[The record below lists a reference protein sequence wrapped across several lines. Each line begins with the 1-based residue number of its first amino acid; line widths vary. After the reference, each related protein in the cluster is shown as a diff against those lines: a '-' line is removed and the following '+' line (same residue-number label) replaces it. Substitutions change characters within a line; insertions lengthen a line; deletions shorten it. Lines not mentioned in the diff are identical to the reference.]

1 MLNFNNKKMK
11 KLINKFLIS
20 ISLILFVYSCDE
32 YVDYE
37 ASEGYQIVA
46 DDYFKSAEDYE
57 AALVGVYDVLQ
68 WTLYNFMIGEIASD
82 NSLCGGESASDVIG
96 LQKIDDMI
104 HDPVND
110 QLSRIWQYMYE
121 GVNRA
126 NYMIENKDKID
137 FPRKDELYA
146 EVHFLRAFFYFELVK
161 IYGDV
166 PLFTAGRLTAGDSG
180 TLSRVSK
187 SEVYSVIESDL
198 LSAVSGLQAKKSSD
212 GRATSFTAHA
222 LLGKVYLYQD
232 KFSDAANILEP
243 LVGLYTLPS
252 DPSSVFLVEGEN
264 GPESVF
270 EIQHSKESNGWNWG
284 WMPQGTEGNF
294 GVIHHGIRGYSGP
307 VYASGWSFN
316 VPTKDLV
323 DAFDSG
329 DKRKNASVLDIAA
342 WADANNAQYSEGYE
356 HTGYFNN
363 KYIPRSGYSKNTAEL
378 NYENNYRYIRYADV
392 LLMAAEANNRGGIS
406 DSKAQT
412 YLNEVRNR
420 AGVSSISATGSTL
433 TQAIWDERRLE
444 FAGEGHRFFDL
455 VRTGQAAN
463 EISGFISGQHEVF
476 PIPQTEIDISGLTQN
491 PGY

>member
-1 MLNFNNKKMK
+1 MK
-11 KLINKFLIS
+11 NLINKFLIS
-20 ISLILFVYSCDE
+20 ISLLFFVYSCDE

-37 ASEGYQIVA
+37 ASESYQIVA
-46 DDYFKSAEDYE
+46 EDYFTSSDDYES
-57 AALVGVYDVLQ
+57 ALVGIYDVLQ

-126 NYMIENKDKID
+126 NYMIENKDKMD
-137 FPRKDELYA
+137 FSRKDEMYA

-166 PLFTAGRLTAGDSG
+166 PLFTNGRLTAGDSG
-180 TLSRVSK
+180 TLSRSPK
-187 SEVYSVIESDL
+187 SEVYSIIESDL
-198 LSAVSGLQAKKSSD
+198 LSAIASLPAKKSLD

-232 KFSDAANILEP
+232 KFTEAANILEP
-243 LVGLYTLPS
+243 LVGVYTLPN
-252 DPSSVFLVEGEN
+252 DPASVFLVDGEN

-294 GVIHHGIRGYSGP
+294 SVIHHGIRGYNGP
-307 VYASGWSFN
+307 VYSSGWSFN
-316 VPTKDLV
+316 VPTQDLV
-323 DAFDSG
+323 DAFEPG
-329 DKRKNASVLDIAA
+329 DKRKNASVLDIVS
-342 WADANNAQYSEGYE
+342 WADANSAEYNEGYE

-363 KYIPRSGYSKNTAEL
+363 KYIPRAGYSKNTTEL
-378 NYENNYRYIRYADV
+378 NYENNFRYIRYADV

-412 YLNEVRNR
+412 YLNQVRTR
-420 AGVSSISATGSTL
+420 AGVSSISDSGSAL

-455 VRTGQAAN
+455 VRTGQAGD
-463 EISGFISGQHEVF
+463 EISGFVVGKHEVF

-491 PGY
+491 AGY

>member
-1 MLNFNNKKMK
+1 MK
-11 KLINKFLIS
+11 NLINKFLIS
-20 ISLILFVYSCDE
+20 ISLLFFVYSCDE

-37 ASEGYQIVA
+37 ASESYQIVA
-46 DDYFKSAEDYE
+46 EDYFTSSDDYES
-57 AALVGVYDVLQ
+57 ALVGIYDVLQ

-126 NYMIENKDKID
+126 NYMIENKDKMD
-137 FPRKDELYA
+137 FSRKDEMYA

-166 PLFTAGRLTAGDSG
+166 PLFTNGRLTAGDSG
-180 TLSRVSK
+180 TLSRSPK
-187 SEVYSVIESDL
+187 SEVYSIIESDL
-198 LSAVSGLQAKKSSD
+198 LSAIASLPAKKSLD

-232 KFSDAANILEP
+232 KFTEAANILEP
-243 LVGLYTLPS
+243 LVGVYTLPN
-252 DPSSVFLVEGEN
+252 DPASVFLVDGEN

-294 GVIHHGIRGYSGP
+294 SVIHHGIRGYNGP
-307 VYASGWSFN
+307 VYSSGWSFN
-316 VPTKDLV
+316 VPTQDLV
-323 DAFDSG
+323 DAFEAG
-329 DKRKNASVLDIAA
+329 DKRKNASVLDIVS
-342 WADANNAQYSEGYE
+342 WADANSAEYNEGYE

-363 KYIPRSGYSKNTAEL
+363 KYIPRAGYSKNTTEL
-378 NYENNYRYIRYADV
+378 NYENNFRYIRYADV

-412 YLNEVRNR
+412 YLNQVRTR
-420 AGVSSISATGSTL
+420 AGVSSISDTGSAL
-433 TQAIWDERRLE
+433 TQSIWDERRLE

-455 VRTGQAAN
+455 VRTGQAGD
-463 EISGFISGQHEVF
+463 EISGFVVGKHEVF

-491 PGY
+491 AGY